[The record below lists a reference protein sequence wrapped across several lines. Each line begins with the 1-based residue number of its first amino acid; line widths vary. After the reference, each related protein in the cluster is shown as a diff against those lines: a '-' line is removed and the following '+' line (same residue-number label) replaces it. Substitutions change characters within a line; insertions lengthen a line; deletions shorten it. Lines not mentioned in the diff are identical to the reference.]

1 VAAMTSPNEL
11 EKRIVD
17 LELRYM
23 RAEKMLQ
30 DLSDV
35 LVEQQRTIDRMAL
48 EITGLRERLPEEA
61 GGALPNEPPP
71 HY

>member
-1 VAAMTSPNEL
+1 MAAMSSAEL

-23 RAEKMLQ
+23 RAERMLQ

-35 LVEQQRTIDRMAL
+35 LVEHQRTIDRLTAELTSM
-48 EITGLRERLPEEA
+48 RERLPDEA
-61 GGALPNEPPP
+61 GGAVPNERPP

>member
-1 VAAMTSPNEL
+1 MQGDFD
-11 EKRIVD
+11 KRLID

-35 LVEQQRTIDRMAL
+35 LVAQQKTIDRLTAEMA
-48 EITGLRERLPEEA
+48 ILRERLPEEA
-61 GGALPNEPPP
+61 GESIPNERPP